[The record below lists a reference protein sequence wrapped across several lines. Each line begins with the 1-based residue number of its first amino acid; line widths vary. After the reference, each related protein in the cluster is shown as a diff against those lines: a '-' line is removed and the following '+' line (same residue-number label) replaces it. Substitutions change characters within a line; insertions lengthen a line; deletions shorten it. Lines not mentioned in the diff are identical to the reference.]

1 MYVSVHCTTASA
13 DAQTTSEQLF
23 DIHQLEARALLHAL
37 GALATGTT
45 GCRLDWYTD
54 NEICHFVVL
63 KGISQTRDATMQ
75 QVSRLVLWFQLLNNV
90 KIAVHRVSSEGN
102 YAADSRSPRENG
114 SVSTPGGVQV
124 ELAGVYSHGTVTG
137 GTTTTGVDSG
147 CEGNR

>member
-75 QVSRLVLWFQLLNNV
+75 QVSRLVVSITQQREDRGTPCQLRGKL
-90 KIAVHRVSSEGN
+90 RGGFTE
-102 YAADSRSPRENG
+102 PRENG